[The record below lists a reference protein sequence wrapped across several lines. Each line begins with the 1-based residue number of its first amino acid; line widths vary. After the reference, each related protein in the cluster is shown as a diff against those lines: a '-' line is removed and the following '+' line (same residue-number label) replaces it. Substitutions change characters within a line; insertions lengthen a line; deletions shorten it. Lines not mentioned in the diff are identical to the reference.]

1 MRVLRRD
8 LNGHTLTIGET
19 TFDHLNYDRDAD
31 VLYLSVGAPRAADH
45 TFGTPEGHAVRLDKE
60 HRIIGITL
68 LNAGTLLE
76 RGDLEVTLP
85 QVVDVERS
93 ELADALA
100 I

>member
-1 MRVLRRD
+1 MSD
-8 LNGHTLTIGET
+8 HTITIGDT
-19 TFDHLNYDRDAD
+19 TFDHLSYDREAD
-31 VLYLSVGAPRAADH
+31 VLYLSVGEPQSADH
-45 TFGTPEGHAVRLDKE
+45 TFGTPEGHAVRLDKD

-68 LNAGTLLE
+68 VNAGTLLE

-93 ELADALA
+93 ALADALA

>member
-1 MRVLRRD
+1 MSD
-8 LNGHTLTIGET
+8 HTLTIGET
-19 TFDHLNYDRDAD
+19 TFDHLSYDREAD
-31 VLYLSVGAPRAADH
+31 VLYLSVGAPQPADH
-45 TFGTPEGHAVRLDKE
+45 TFGTPEGHAVRLDKD

-68 LNAGTLLE
+68 VNAGALLA

-93 ELADALA
+93 ALEDALA